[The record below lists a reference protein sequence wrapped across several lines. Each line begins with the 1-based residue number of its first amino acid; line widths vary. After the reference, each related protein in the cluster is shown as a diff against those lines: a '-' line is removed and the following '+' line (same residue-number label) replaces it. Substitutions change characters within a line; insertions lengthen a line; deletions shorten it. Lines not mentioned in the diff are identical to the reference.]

1 MKINSIQSY
10 SANNA
15 RQNKT
20 QGNSS
25 VPNSMQ
31 GLSEDTFKKSSQPS
45 FKGWHRIGAE
55 ILASSGPTLKN
66 FAEMFHKLDSGDISY
81 VAWHDWGMFS
91 YNKKYQASCLKLQT
105 AISEVLQK
113 KNSYLEE
120 LRQQGLSVERKK
132 VINAELERL
141 EMKAKEGKEKYW
153 HEDISSSD
161 SYDTS
166 SDTSSFDA
174 RWDDPTSSYH

>member
-1 MKINSIQSY
+1 MKISSIQIYAPS
-10 SANNA
+10 NA

-25 VPNSMQ
+25 VTNSMQ
-31 GLSEDTFKKSSQPS
+31 GLSEDTFQKTSQPS

-132 VINAELERL
+132 VINAEIERL

-153 HEDISSSD
+153 YEDSYSSSD
-161 SYDTS
+161 SSSTSDEPFDTS
-166 SDTSSFDA
+166 IFWGT
-174 RWDDPTSSYH
+174 